1 MRSWYIAYIHL
12 SCTIH
17 TLNKTAIKAEDP
29 AEGAALEELAHKLK
43 GREYFLDARLFN
55 SKQLREACIP
65 AANGLFTARALA
77 TLHNDFLLA
86 LSDDSNN
93 SNSMNSSGSGHA
105 KLLSRDR
112 VDAMR
117 SYAATDASA
126 THR

>member
-1 MRSWYIAYIHL
+1 M
-12 SCTIH
+12 H
-17 TLNKTAIKAEDP
+17 TLLNNTKQTAIKAEDP

-86 LSDDSNN
+86 LSDDS
-93 SNSMNSSGSGHA
+93 SSSSDYISGSGSSGHA

-117 SYAATDASA
+117 AYAATDASA

>member
-1 MRSWYIAYIHL
+1 
-12 SCTIH
+12 
-17 TLNKTAIKAEDP
+17 
-29 AEGAALEELAHKLK
+29 
-43 GREYFLDARLFN
+43 LDARLFN

-86 LSDDSNN
+86 LSDDSN
-93 SNSMNSSGSGHA
+93 SNSSNSISSNGTEHA

-112 VDAMR
+112 IDAMR
-117 SYAATDASA
+117 AYAATDASA